1 MAVVEKV
8 YGRRPST
15 VNSVIIADFELI
27 AYRKGIRIAR
37 EEAQIIREFVDAIVD
52 HVLSGYDS
60 EDYEIKNINALEQER
75 NLNRARAIMR
85 KVAERI
91 LDRVK
96 ATQCYVDSAH
106 STVGSKKMRYLL
118 NNEIF
123 GSLCP
128 PPLPPLCFAA

>member
-75 NLNRARAIMR
+75 NSI
-85 KVAERI
+85 ERE
-91 LDRVK
+91 L
-96 ATQCYVDSAH
+96 
-106 STVGSKKMRYLL
+106 
-118 NNEIF
+118 
-123 GSLCP
+123 
-128 PPLPPLCFAA
+128 